1 MIILSLDSTSVTAS
15 VAISENGVVLAE
27 NFINNGLTH
36 SQTLMPMVEK
46 TLIDSNKNIKDVDL
60 FAITNGPGS
69 FTGVRIGI
77 ASVKGMADAMNKKCI
92 AVSTLEA
99 IAEPLKNE
107 DSIACAV
114 MDARCNQVYTAVFDG
129 GNRLCEDK
137 AILIDDLGEEL
148 KQYNKKIVFIGD
160 GAELCYNKLCKI
172 LPDSQL
178 ADENISYV
186 HASSI
191 CRMAEEKAK
200 NDEELIDSAN
210 LVPFYLRVPQ
220 AEREL
225 NNKNSLKKE
234 NIK

>member
-15 VAISENGVVLAE
+15 VAISENGVMLAE

-46 TLIDSNKNIKDVDL
+46 TLNDSGKSIKDVDL
-60 FAITNGPGS
+60 FAVTNGPGS

-77 ASVKGMADAMNKKCI
+77 ASIKGMADALNRDCF

-107 DSIACAV
+107 DFIVCAV
-114 MDARCNQVYTAVFDG
+114 MDARCNQVYTAIFDDG
-129 GNRLCEDK
+129 KRLCEDK
-137 AILIDDLGEEL
+137 AILIDELGEEL
-148 KQYNKKIVFIGD
+148 KQYNEPIIFIGD
-160 GAELCYNKLCKI
+160 GAELCYNKLSEV
-172 LPDSQL
+172 LENVHL
-178 ADENISYV
+178 ADESIRFA

-191 CRMAEEKAK
+191 CRLAEAK
-200 NDEELIDSAN
+200 VNNGEETTKSSKLI
-210 LVPFYLRVPQ
+210 PFYLRLPQ